1 MGAQSAI
8 AEYCGSEDK
17 SLSRVQIIFQ
27 MLVLCLLLVLL
38 INYKGAAGLN
48 KIRQTLTEGRPSVP
62 VLPIGVRAAGMT
74 AFRDA
79 VGYVKIVWP
88 ALVFG
93 VLIGAALRTSLSG
106 TPLGRLFSG
115 SRVRDQLA
123 GALAGAP
130 LMLCSCC
137 VAPIFPAVYQRT
149 RRLAPAL
156 ALTLASPSLN
166 PAALTLSFLL
176 FPLRIAGAR
185 VVMALIMVLLGSAVV
200 AKITRDSALPTTAEK
215 DAQQDSTWRGLLTSY
230 ANSIVQLSVR
240 TLPLILLGI
249 WASTWIMRRLP
260 PQLGAATG
268 VHVLAIAIIALIAT
282 ILTLPSLFEIP
293 LALSML
299 AVGGPAGGA
308 AALLFAGPA
317 TNLPSLL
324 VIGRYSN
331 WKVAASLAVLV
342 WGIALAGGLLLR

>member
-1 MGAQSAI
+1 VGAQSAI
-8 AEYCGSEDK
+8 AEGCGGEHK
-17 SLSRVQIIFQ
+17 SPSRAQIIFQ

-38 INYKGAAGLN
+38 IDYKGVAGLN
-48 KIRQTLTEGRPSVP
+48 KVRQTLTAGRPSVP
-62 VLPIGVRAAGMT
+62 ALPIGVRAASLT

-79 VGYVKIVWP
+79 VGYLKIVWP

-93 VLIGAALRTSLSG
+93 VLISAALRTSLSR
-106 TPLGRLFSG
+106 TPLRRLFSG

-123 GALAGAP
+123 GAVAGAP

-149 RRLAPAL
+149 QKLGPAL

-185 VVMALIMVLLGSAVV
+185 VAMALIMVLLGSAVV
-200 AKITRDSALPTTAEK
+200 AKITRDSTLAPTLEK
-215 DAQQDSTWRGLLTSY
+215 DEPQNSTWRGLLTSY
-230 ANSIVQLSVR
+230 ANSIVHLSMRIV
-240 TLPLILLGI
+240 PLILLGI
-249 WASTWIMRRLP
+249 WVSMWIMRRLP

-268 VHVLAIAIIALIAT
+268 VHVLAVAMIALVAT

-317 TNLPSLL
+317 TNLASLL
-324 VIGRYSN
+324 VIGRYSS
-331 WKVAASLAVLV
+331 WRVAASLALLV
-342 WGIALAGGLLLR
+342 WGIALAGGLFLR

>member
-8 AEYCGSEDK
+8 AEPCGSEHK
-17 SLSRVQIIFQ
+17 SSSRAQIIFQ
-27 MLVLCLLLVLL
+27 MLVLCMLLILL

-48 KIRQTLTEGRPSVP
+48 KVRQTLTAGPSIPALP
-62 VLPIGVRAAGMT
+62 VGVHAGSLT

-79 VGYVKIVWP
+79 AGYVKIVWP

-93 VLIGAALRTSLSG
+93 VLISAALRTSLSR

-115 SRVRDQLA
+115 RSVRDQLA

-166 PAALTLSFLL
+166 PVALALSFIL
-176 FPLRIAGAR
+176 FPVRIAGAR
-185 VVMALIMVLLGSAVV
+185 VAMALTMVLLGSAVV
-200 AKITRDSALPTTAEK
+200 AKITRDSALGTTPEK
-215 DAQQDSTWRGLLTSY
+215 DAPQNGWQGLLASY
-230 ANSIVQLSVR
+230 ANSIVELSVR
-240 TLPLILLGI
+240 TVPLILLGI
-249 WASTWIMRRLP
+249 WASMWIMRRLP

-268 VHVLAIAIIALIAT
+268 AHVLALAIIALVAMM
-282 ILTLPSLFEIP
+282 LTLPSLFEIP
-293 LALSML
+293 LALSIL

-324 VIGRYSN
+324 VIGRYSS

-342 WGIALAGGLLLR
+342 WGIALSGSLLLR

>member
-1 MGAQSAI
+1 MAAQPAI
-8 AEYCGSEDK
+8 AERCRGEHK
-17 SLSRVQIIFQ
+17 SPSRAQIIFQ
-27 MLVLCLLLVLL
+27 MLVLCLLLMLL

-48 KIRQTLTEGRPSVP
+48 KIRQTLTAGRPSVP
-62 VLPIGVRAAGMT
+62 ALPIGVRAASMT

-79 VGYVKIVWP
+79 VGYAKVVWP

-93 VLIGAALRTSLSG
+93 VLISAALRTSLAR
-106 TPLGRLFSG
+106 TPLRRLFSG
-115 SRVRDQLA
+115 SSVRDQLA

-149 RRLAPAL
+149 RRLARAL

-176 FPLRIAGAR
+176 FPLRIAGAT
-185 VVMALIMVLLGSAVV
+185 VAMALIMALLGPAVV
-200 AKITRDSALPTTAEK
+200 AKITGDSALPATPEK
-215 DAQQDSTWRGLLTSY
+215 DAPQNSTWRGLLTSY
-230 ANSIVQLSVR
+230 ANSIVHVSVR
-240 TLPLILLGI
+240 TVPLILLGI
-249 WASTWIMRRLP
+249 WASMWIMRRLP

-268 VHVLAIAIIALIAT
+268 AHVLAVAMIALVAT

-317 TNLPSLL
+317 INLPSLI
-324 VIGRYSN
+324 VIGRYSS
-331 WKVAASLAVLV
+331 WKVGASLAVLV
-342 WGIALAGGLLLR
+342 WGIALTGGLLLR

>member
-1 MGAQSAI
+1 
-8 AEYCGSEDK
+8 
-17 SLSRVQIIFQ
+17 
-27 MLVLCLLLVLL
+27 
-38 INYKGAAGLN
+38 
-48 KIRQTLTEGRPSVP
+48 
-62 VLPIGVRAAGMT
+62 MT

-79 VGYVKIVWP
+79 VAYVKIVWP
-88 ALVFG
+88 ALVFA
-93 VLIGAALRTSLSG
+93 VLISAALRTSLSR
-106 TPLGRLFSG
+106 TPLRRLFSG
-115 SRVRDQLA
+115 SSVRDQLA

-149 RRLAPAL
+149 QRLAPAL

-185 VVMALIMVLLGSAVV
+185 VAMALIMVLLGSAVV
-200 AKITRDSALPTTAEK
+200 AKITRDSALAPTLEK
-215 DAQQDSTWRGLLTSY
+215 DASQNSTWRGLLTSY
-230 ANSIVQLSVR
+230 ANSIVYVSMR
-240 TLPLILLGI
+240 TVPLILLGI
-249 WASTWIMRRLP
+249 WASMWLMRRLP
-260 PQLGAATG
+260 PQLGAAAG
-268 VHVLAIAIIALIAT
+268 AHVLAMAMIALVAT

-324 VIGRYSN
+324 VIGRYSS

-342 WGIALAGGLLLR
+342 WGIALAGGLLRP

>member
-1 MGAQSAI
+1 MRAQSPI
-8 AEYCGSEDK
+8 AERCGSEHQ
-17 SLSRVQIIFQ
+17 SHSRAQIIFQ
-27 MLVLCLLLVLL
+27 MLVLCLLLMLL

-48 KIRQTLTEGRPSVP
+48 KIRQTVTAGRRSVP
-62 VLPIGVRAAGMT
+62 TLPIGVRAASMA
-74 AFRDA
+74 AFRDFA
-79 VGYVKIVWP
+79 DYVKIVWP

-93 VLIGAALRTSLSG
+93 VLISAAVRTSLSR
-106 TPLGRLFSG
+106 TPLRRLFSG
-115 SRVRDQLA
+115 SSARDQLA

-149 RRLAPAL
+149 QRLAPAL

-185 VVMALIMVLLGSAVV
+185 VAMALIMVLLGSAVV
-200 AKITRDSALPTTAEK
+200 AKIAHHSALATIPER
-215 DAQQDSTWRGLLTSY
+215 DAPQNGTWRGLLASY
-230 ANSIVQLSVR
+230 ANSIVHVSVR
-240 TLPLILLGI
+240 TVPLILLGI
-249 WASTWIMRRLP
+249 WASMWVMRRLP

-268 VHVLAIAIIALIAT
+268 AHVLAVAMIALVAT
-282 ILTLPSLFEIP
+282 MLTLPSLFEIP

-317 TNLPSLL
+317 INLPSLI
-324 VIGRYSN
+324 VIGRYSS
-331 WKVAASLAVLV
+331 WKVGASLAVLV
-342 WGIALAGGLLLR
+342 WGIALTGGLLLR

>member
-1 MGAQSAI
+1 MGTRLAI
-8 AEYCGSEDK
+8 VERCGSEHK
-17 SLSRVQIIFQ
+17 SPSRAQIIFQ
-27 MLVLCLLLVLL
+27 MLVLCLLLMLL
-38 INYKGAAGLN
+38 IDYKGATGFN
-48 KIRQTLTEGRPSVP
+48 KIRQALTAGRPSVP
-62 VLPIGVRAAGMT
+62 TLPIGVRAASMT

-79 VGYVKIVWP
+79 LGYLKIVWP

-93 VLIGAALRTSLSG
+93 VLISAALRTSLSR
-106 TPLGRLFSG
+106 TPLSRLFSG
-115 SRVRDQLA
+115 SSVRDQLA

-137 VAPIFPAVYQRT
+137 VAPIFPALYQRT
-149 RRLAPAL
+149 QRLAPAL
-156 ALTLASPSLN
+156 ALALASPSLN

-185 VVMALIMVLLGSAVV
+185 VAMALIMVLLGSAVV
-200 AKITRDSALPTTAEK
+200 AKITRDSALAPTLEK
-215 DAQQDSTWRGLLTSY
+215 DASQNSTWRGLLTSY
-230 ANSIVQLSVR
+230 ANSIVYSMR
-240 TLPLILLGI
+240 TVPLILLGI
-249 WASTWIMRRLP
+249 WASMWLMRRLP

-268 VHVLAIAIIALIAT
+268 AHVLAMAMIALVAT

-317 TNLPSLL
+317 TNLPSLM
-324 VIGRYSN
+324 VIGRYSS
-331 WKVAASLAVLV
+331 WKVAVSLAVLI
-342 WGIALAGGLLLR
+342 WGVALTGGLLLR

>member
-1 MGAQSAI
+1 MGAQPAI
-8 AEYCGSEDK
+8 AERCGSEHI
-17 SLSRVQIIFQ
+17 SPSPAQITFQ

-48 KIRQTLTEGRPSVP
+48 KIRQTLTAGRPSVP
-62 VLPIGVRAAGMT
+62 VLPIGVRAASMT

-79 VGYVKIVWP
+79 VGYVKIVLP

-93 VLIGAALRTSLSG
+93 VLISAAVRTSLSR
-106 TPLGRLFSG
+106 TPLRKLFGG
-115 SRVRDQLA
+115 SSVRDQLA

-166 PAALTLSFLL
+166 PAALTLSFIL

-185 VVMALIMVLLGSAVV
+185 VAMALIMVLLGSAVV
-200 AKITRDSALPTTAEK
+200 AKITRDPPLATIPEK
-215 DAQQDSTWRGLLTSY
+215 DAPQNSTWRGLLTSY
-230 ANSIVQLSVR
+230 ANSIVHVSVR
-240 TLPLILLGI
+240 TVPLIFLGI
-249 WASTWIMRRLP
+249 WASMWIMRRLP

-268 VHVLAIAIIALIAT
+268 AHVLAVAIIALVAMM
-282 ILTLPSLFEIP
+282 LTLPSLFEIP

-324 VIGRYSN
+324 VIGRYSS

-342 WGIALAGGLLLR
+342 WGIALTGGLLLH